1 MRLLVIDDNQELI
14 DFLVP
19 ALRKENFAVDSALD
33 GNQGLYLAQTNPY
46 DLIIL
51 DNVLPGKTG
60 REICTTLR
68 QENSH
73 TPILLLSVKTEVE
86 EKVALL
92 ETGVDDYLIKPF
104 SYPELL
110 SRMRALL
117 RRPPIIQSTYLQVG
131 QLIVNI
137 QSQEVK
143 RGTKTI
149 HLTPKEFGL
158 LELLLRHR
166 GSVVS
171 RGMILEHVWDIN
183 GDPFSKTIETHILNL
198 RKKIDTSKTSI
209 IKSVP
214 GRGYKID

>member
-1 MRLLVIDDNQELI
+1 MRLLVIDDNQELV

-33 GNQGLYLAQTNPY
+33 GDQGLYLAQTNSY

-51 DNVLPGKTG
+51 DNILPGKTG

-68 QENSH
+68 QEESH
-73 TPILLLSVKTEVE
+73 VPILLLSVKTEVE

-92 ETGVDDYLIKPF
+92 ETGADDYLIKPF

-110 SRMRALL
+110 SRIRALL
-117 RRPPIIQSTYLQVG
+117 RRPPVIQPTYLQVG

-137 QSQEVK
+137 QSQAVK
-143 RGTKTI
+143 RGTKEI

-198 RKKIDTSKTSI
+198 RKKIDTSKISL